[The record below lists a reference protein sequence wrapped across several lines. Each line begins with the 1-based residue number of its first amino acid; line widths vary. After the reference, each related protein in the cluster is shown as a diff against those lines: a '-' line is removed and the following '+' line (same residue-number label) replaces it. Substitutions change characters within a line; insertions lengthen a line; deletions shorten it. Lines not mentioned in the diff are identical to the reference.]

1 MSFRL
6 SHTQQ
11 DLELA
16 NFKTNK
22 QFAMEEKVEMVLK
35 HNVQLLDEVNI
46 ITQNFNQKKTESEI
60 WKQKYDNQL
69 TNNI

>member
-1 MSFRL
+1 
-6 SHTQQ
+6 
-11 DLELA
+11 
-16 NFKTNK
+16 
-22 QFAMEEKVEMVLK
+22 MEEKVEMVLK